1 MQGSLSILGDV
12 EREEAR
18 LEQMMDAIGEA
29 FNSRDQSLR
38 EETARA
44 KEIAKGLRE
53 IAKAKFEEV
62 RAGLE
67 LRIDFAGPDRQIFA
81 DEGDDDT
88 ERRGWYRHQVVDTA
102 KRLGYFANMRDYHEW
117 VRIAFVTESGRSE
130 ILLSFH
136 TVGHDFRGV
145 VGASM
150 CFYRRQRADG
160 DGLEQQVI
168 ELQTV
173 CDELF
178 QVTYKEDF
186 DAAERR
192 FGPWLE
198 EALTMGLD
206 QWRRSE

>member
-18 LEQMMDAIGEA
+18 LEQMMDAIGQA
-29 FNSRDQSLR
+29 CNSRYQSLR

-53 IAKAKFEEV
+53 IAKA
-62 RAGLE
+62 
-67 LRIDFAGPDRQIFA
+67 
-81 DEGDDDT
+81 
-88 ERRGWYRHQVVDTA
+88 
-102 KRLGYFANMRDYHEW
+102 
-117 VRIAFVTESGRSE
+117 
-130 ILLSFH
+130 
-136 TVGHDFRGV
+136 
-145 VGASM
+145 
-150 CFYRRQRADG
+150 
-160 DGLEQQVI
+160 
-168 ELQTV
+168 
-173 CDELF
+173 
-178 QVTYKEDF
+178 KEDF